1 MPSWLK
7 NRDWM
12 LLFLLAALNIASAY
26 TTVLGA
32 RQILPPPMGDI
43 IGISVQTFLFML
55 LGGFAMREAPFRRWF
70 AVFCFAAASIYT
82 SFFSYYEQLAKD
94 ADQRRQLSVAQT
106 AHAEFVS
113 QIYTPN
119 RIRVEGEVERAR
131 TEKEQAI
138 EEAELGT
145 TTGIRG
151 FGPKAKA
158 MIDKANAREVE
169 ARSLLGKIEAM
180 RETIDSLDVAS
191 ATPEEIFE
199 FDTELWQN
207 TPAEWKM
214 GIALPDREDYIDVG
228 AQVALLTPYNR
239 IVEADQPALVSL
251 FLAMLVDGIAI
262 FLGTAIEARQRPMLQ
277 AWSENMAGMISQFKK
292 GQAMV
297 KTAFESDGRDA
308 PTNDPNLD
316 DALQIVDVRV
326 SGSGSEFLT
335 TFYQAIH
342 PETGA
347 LDYSGLQ
354 RHTNPSY
361 RIAARMLIDQLRSPE
376 LGWVVVEN
384 GRWTV
389 SKNQYAHITAWL
401 GEQIR
406 RESEYESKKLAESGE
421 GLTTTGEAPKPER
434 TLRLVIP
441 A

>member
-1 MPSWLK
+1 MPSWLR

-12 LLFLLAALNIASAY
+12 LLALLAALNIASAY

-82 SFFSYYEQLAKD
+82 SFFAYYEQLAKD
-94 ADQRRQLSVAQT
+94 ADQRRLLSVAQT

-113 QIYTPN
+113 KIYTPN
-119 RIRVEGEVERAR
+119 RIKVEGEVQRAR

-138 EEAELGT
+138 EEAKLGT
-145 TTGIRG
+145 TTGIVG

-180 RETIDSLDVAS
+180 RETIDSLDVANS
-191 ATPEEIFE
+191 TPEGIFE

-207 TPAEWKM
+207 TPGEWKE
-214 GIALPDREDYIDVG
+214 GIPLPDRDKYVDVG

-239 IVEADQPALVSL
+239 IREADQPALVSL

-262 FLGTAIEARQRPMLQ
+262 FLGTAIEARQRPMLE

-297 KTAFESDGRDA
+297 KGAIESDG
-308 PTNDPNLD
+308 TNVASSDLNLE

-326 SGSGSEFLT
+326 SGRGSDFLT
-335 TFYQAIH
+335 CFYQAIH

-354 RHTNPSY
+354 RHPNPSY

-376 LGWVVVEN
+376 LGWVTVED
-384 GRWTV
+384 GWWTITRG
-389 SKNQYAHITAWL
+389 QYAHITAWL

-406 RESEYESKKLAESGE
+406 RECEYEEKRMQESGE
-421 GLTTTGEAPKPER
+421 GLVPGEVAEPER